1 MTVYAG
7 SRSDGIAMR
16 LDTCSHSITKTVH
29 IHTLCFLKR
38 LPERL
43 WIKAEIRLFA
53 HYVRMELC
61 VHVSDLRKNYGHVH
75 AVDGISFDVE
85 YGKVFGFLG
94 PNGAGKTTTIRVL
107 TTLVSPT
114 SGLVKIFGQDV
125 VKHSREIRKR
135 MGVVLQEPS
144 FEANLRV
151 ARALELYGLMWGMP
165 GEKRRDRARELLEK
179 FELLSLSNVKNDELS
194 IGQRRRVQVAREF
207 MHDMDLLFLDEPT
220 VGLDPSAR
228 RTLLDY
234 VKKHVQGG
242 LTVFFTT
249 HIMEEAEYLCD
260 EIAIIN
266 KGKIIAT
273 DTPAGLKQKYGGV
286 KAVEIKLK
294 EDSTAHSVMQMI
306 GQISDGGSVIE
317 MTAQDTIRISSA
329 EAQEMLVKIIESLSK
344 NAIQIESVSMNPPTL
359 EEVFLTVIGNG
370 NGNGT

>member
-1 MTVYAG
+1 MEH
-7 SRSDGIAMR
+7 
-16 LDTCSHSITKTVH
+16 C
-29 IHTLCFLKR
+29 
-38 LPERL
+38 
-43 WIKAEIRLFA
+43 
-53 HYVRMELC
+53 VR
-61 VHVSDLRKNYGHVH
+61 VSDLRKSYGQVR
-75 AVDGISFDVE
+75 AVDGISFNVE
-85 YGKVFGFLG
+85 YGSVFGFLG

-107 TTLVSPT
+107 TTLVKPT
-114 SGLVKIFGQDV
+114 SGIVKIFGKDI

-151 ARALELYGLMWGMP
+151 DRALELYGLMWGMP

-179 FELLSLSNVKNDELS
+179 FELVPFRNTKNDELS

-207 MHDMDLLFLDEPT
+207 MHDMDLMFLDEPT
-220 VGLDPSAR
+220 VGLDPTAR

-294 EDSTAHSVMQMI
+294 DLTAAQSVMQLI
-306 GQISDGGSVIE
+306 GQIADGSVIE

-344 NAIQIESVSMNPPTL
+344 NAVQVDSVSMNPPTL

-370 NGNGT
+370 T

>member
-1 MTVYAG
+1 VNG
-7 SRSDGIAMR
+7 SS
-16 LDTCSHSITKTVH
+16 SIC
-29 IHTLCFLKR
+29 I
-38 LPERL
+38 
-43 WIKAEIRLFA
+43 
-53 HYVRMELC
+53 
-61 VHVSDLRKNYGHVH
+61 HVSDLRKSYGQVH

-107 TTLVSPT
+107 TTLVPPT
-114 SGLVKIFGQDV
+114 SGIVKIFGKDI
-125 VKHSREIRKR
+125 VKHSREIKKR

-144 FEANLRV
+144 FEANLKV
-151 ARALELYGLMWGMP
+151 DRALELYGLMWGMP
-165 GEKRRDRARELLEK
+165 GEKRRDKARELLEK
-179 FELLSLSNVKNDELS
+179 FDLVSFRNMKNDELS

-220 VGLDPSAR
+220 MGLDPAAR

-260 EIAIIN
+260 EIAIID

-286 KAVEIKLK
+286 KAIELKLK
-294 EDSTAHSVMQMI
+294 DSTAQSVMHI
-306 GQISDGGSVIE
+306 IRRQIADGSVIE
-317 MTAQDTIRISSA
+317 MLAEDTIKISSA

-344 NAIQIESVSMNPPTL
+344 NAVQIESVSVNPPTL
-359 EEVFLTVIGNG
+359 EEVFLTVIGGSGSKNG
-370 NGNGT
+370 GRGGEGGRGAAS

>member
-1 MTVYAG
+1 
-7 SRSDGIAMR
+7 
-16 LDTCSHSITKTVH
+16 
-29 IHTLCFLKR
+29 
-38 LPERL
+38 
-43 WIKAEIRLFA
+43 
-53 HYVRMELC
+53 
-61 VHVSDLRKNYGHVH
+61 
-75 AVDGISFDVE
+75 
-85 YGKVFGFLG
+85 
-94 PNGAGKTTTIRVL
+94 
-107 TTLVSPT
+107 
-114 SGLVKIFGQDV
+114 
-125 VKHSREIRKR
+125 
-135 MGVVLQEPS
+135 
-144 FEANLRV
+144 
-151 ARALELYGLMWGMP
+151 MWGMP
-165 GEKRRDRARELLEK
+165 GEKRRDRARELMEK
-179 FELLSLSNVKNDELS
+179 FELVSFSNMKNDELS

-207 MHDMDLLFLDEPT
+207 MHDMDLMFLDEPT
-220 VGLDPSAR
+220 VGLDPAAR

-234 VKKHVQGG
+234 VKKHVRGG

-294 EDSTAHSVMQMI
+294 DSMAQSVMRI
-306 GQISDGGSVIE
+306 VGQIADGSVIE

-370 NGNGT
+370 T